1 MIMIMMILFL
11 VPRNNHINFGDC
23 SLAVANH
30 QSFTLTNHSENDIIR
45 FTWDPPPQITF
56 SPCTGHLLPNC
67 AKDVK
72 VTFQSE
78 KPTKLEAV
86 QIPCKISKIQLSQNA
101 AKVGF
106 ISYSIASK
114 FLNICTKI

>member
-1 MIMIMMILFL
+1 MIMMFMMIFFS

-23 SLAVANH
+23 ALCVANH

-45 FTWDPPPQITF
+45 FTWDPPPQFTF

-67 AKDVK
+67 AKDIK
-72 VTFQSE
+72 VTFESE

-86 QIPCKISKIQLSQNA
+86 QIPCKISKIQLAQNA
-101 AKVGF
+101 AKVRF
-106 ISYSIASK
+106 ILQSMGSK
-114 FLNICTKI
+114 SLKKI